1 MLLWVEFFLC
11 AIAIVHSGARLSRY
25 GDIIAEK
32 TGLGGSLIGV
42 VLMASVTSLPELITG
57 ISAIVIA
64 DVPDIAVG
72 DVLGSCVFNLFIL
85 AALLDAIY
93 RPVPIS
99 ASAHRGHVLSAAF
112 GILLLAITA
121 VSIALPHYNLPFG
134 WFSVNSLLMAA
145 IYLFALKLISSYEK
159 RQAAKLLQELA
170 AELKYSE
177 ITLRH
182 AATHYALNAVV
193 VIIAASFLPKIG
205 AEIAATTGLGEAFVG
220 NIFMALTS
228 SLPEVIVSITA
239 VRMGAIDLAISNLF
253 GSNLFNIFILVIDDL
268 FYAPGPLLSFTKPSH
283 LISALSAIIMTAIS
297 IIGLTYQADKKV
309 LPWGWDS
316 IAIMLV
322 FVVNV
327 VLLFLLI

>member
-11 AIAIVHSGARLSRY
+11 AIAIVHSGARLSKC

-57 ISAIVIA
+57 ISAVAINN
-64 DVPDIAVG
+64 VPDIAVG

-85 AALLDAIY
+85 AALLDAIH
-93 RPVPIS
+93 RPLPIS
-99 ASAHRGHVLSAAF
+99 TSAHHGHILSAAF
-112 GILLLAITA
+112 GILLLGITA
-121 VSIALPHYNLPFG
+121 MSIAFPQYNPPLG
-134 WFSVNSLLMAA
+134 WVGGISLLLAA
-145 IYLFALKLISSYEK
+145 IYLLALKLISTYEK
-159 RQAAKLLQELA
+159 KQTAKLLQELA
-170 AELKYSE
+170 EELKYSD
-177 ITLRH
+177 IPLRR
-182 AATHYALNAVV
+182 AALHYALNAIV
-193 VIIAASFLPKIG
+193 VIAAASFLPKLG
-205 AEIAATTGLGEAFVG
+205 AEIAAVTGLGEAFVG

-228 SLPEVIVSITA
+228 SLPEVVVSIAA

-268 FYAPGPLLSFTKPSH
+268 FYKPGPLLSVTKPTH
-283 LISALSAIIMTAIS
+283 IISAFSAIVMTAIS

-322 FVVNV
+322 FVANV